1 MSLFNRRIPTMRD
14 HERFNA
20 APRKDELLEKVEDK
34 EENVV
39 LEEDISATEEED
51 LKEEI
56 EEATLE
62 EKALGVIIVY
72 HMTKDGE
79 ELDSE
84 ILTDLEMGS
93 HVVKSK
99 TFDGYERVGNRQ
111 KTLKIRE
118 DKPEIEYTFY
128 YQKKE

>member
-20 APRKDELLEKVEDK
+20 TPRKDELIEKVEYE

-51 LKEEI
+51 LKEQI

-62 EKALGVIIVY
+62 EKA
-72 HMTKDGE
+72 
-79 ELDSE
+79 
-84 ILTDLEMGS
+84 
-93 HVVKSK
+93 VVRSK
-99 TFDGYERVGNRQ
+99 TFDGYERVGNQQ

>member
-20 APRKDELLEKVEDK
+20 APRKDELPEKVEYE

-39 LEEDISATEEED
+39 LEEDISATEE
-51 LKEEI
+51 
-56 EEATLE
+56 
-62 EKALGVIIVY
+62 
-72 HMTKDGE
+72 
-79 ELDSE
+79 SE

-93 HVVKSK
+93 HVVRSK
-99 TFDGYERVGNRQ
+99 TFDGYERVGNQQ

>member
-39 LEEDISATEEED
+39 LKEDISATEEED

-56 EEATLE
+56 EETTLE
-62 EKALGVIIVY
+62 EKTSGVIIVY

-99 TFDGYERVGNRQ
+99 TFDGYERVANRQ

>member
-20 APRKDELLEKVEDK
+20 APRKDELLEKVEHEEENVVLEEVEYE

-51 LKEEI
+51 LKEQI
-56 EEATLE
+56 EEATL
-62 EKALGVIIVY
+62 
-72 HMTKDGE
+72 
-79 ELDSE
+79 
-84 ILTDLEMGS
+84 
-93 HVVKSK
+93 
-99 TFDGYERVGNRQ
+99 DGYERVGNRQ

>member
-20 APRKDELLEKVEDK
+20 APRKDELLEKVEYE

-39 LEEDISATEEED
+39 LEEDVSATEEED
-51 LKEEI
+51 LKEQI

-62 EKALGVIIVY
+62 EKA
-72 HMTKDGE
+72 
-79 ELDSE
+79 
-84 ILTDLEMGS
+84 
-93 HVVKSK
+93 
-99 TFDGYERVGNRQ
+99 F
-111 KTLKIRE
+111 RE

>member
-1 MSLFNRRIPTMRD
+1 MSLFNRRIPTMRN

-20 APRKDELLEKVEDK
+20 APRKDELPEKVEYE

-51 LKEEI
+51 LKEQI
-56 EEATLE
+56 EEAT
-62 EKALGVIIVY
+62 
-72 HMTKDGE
+72 
-79 ELDSE
+79 
-84 ILTDLEMGS
+84 
-93 HVVKSK
+93 
-99 TFDGYERVGNRQ
+99 
-111 KTLKIRE
+111 E